1 MIFFTVDDTS
11 NNETQISSTQKNGFP
26 KTKQNTH
33 GQKDFDLDERR
44 DGGNKKRE
52 KEPRTDTSSVAV
64 CRPTTESKTAYG
76 PTSSEE
82 TSETGVGGGRKFSI
96 QCKMYPSTSNKKKKK
111 KKTPFFLQQRGQT
124 IEKRKRSTA
133 RPWRWSRFLSPFYFC
148 ISFLFLFRIF
158 FFSHVTFFVTHSPP
172 THTQLALHP
181 IRKSNKLVGIGKICD
196 PRRPRRPDQEISGRV
211 VCKS

>member
-111 KKTPFFLQQRGQT
+111 KKKPLFFYSSGGKLLKRENVLLPDRDGGLVFFLHF
-124 IEKRKRSTA
+124 I
-133 RPWRWSRFLSPFYFC
+133 FV
-148 ISFLFLFRIF
+148 FLFF
-158 FFSHVTFFVTHSPP
+158 FFFESSSFP
-172 THTQLALHP
+172 T
-181 IRKSNKLVGIGKICD
+181 
-196 PRRPRRPDQEISGRV
+196 
-211 VCKS
+211 